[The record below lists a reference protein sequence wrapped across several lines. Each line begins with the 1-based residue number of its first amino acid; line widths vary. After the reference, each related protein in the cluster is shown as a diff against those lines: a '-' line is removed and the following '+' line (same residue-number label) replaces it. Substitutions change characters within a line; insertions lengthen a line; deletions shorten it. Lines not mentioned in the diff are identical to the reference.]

1 MIGMD
6 LQSQGGNAQKAAF
19 IGNRGRDEGS
29 CWRVESSKNVQHE
42 IRREGSE

>member
-29 CWRVESSKNVQHE
+29 CWYRVLEG
-42 IRREGSE
+42 REF